1 MCVCVFFFQ
10 NTHKSMN
17 LTSFDLTSFR
27 HLLHD
32 RAVAIY
38 LELVR
43 NVQEYIQPLIGQYTW
58 CVFVWTEFTN

>member
-1 MCVCVFFFQ
+1 M
-10 NTHKSMN
+10 S

>member
-1 MCVCVFFFQ
+1 MP
-10 NTHKSMN
+10 KSIS
-17 LTSFDLTSFR
+17 LSSFDLTSFR

-43 NVQEYIQPLIGQYTW
+43 NIQDYIQPLIGKHS
-58 CVFVWTEFTN
+58 EFDGSDEILFHLY